1 MKSCRRLQGSAV
13 PGLFGGD
20 EYGRT
25 AGPLGSLHGVAMRY
39 GENHRSRTHRR
50 IVENAS
56 YGLRQK
62 GAKGLSVVDLMKL
75 AGLTHGGFYNHFASR
90 EALVG
95 EAIAFAMD
103 QTTERWKRL
112 TNDKGNGERFATLIA
127 DYLSPRHRDNPK
139 HGCALPTLAVD
150 VARSGSSEQ
159 QALASKLE
167 QMIDVFV
174 EMLPD
179 EPPRQARQIA
189 TGAIATLVGS
199 IVLSRAVGT
208 GKLSDGILAA
218 GRMTV
223 GGRLRKPRGK
233 TTRMMRGDK

>member
-1 MKSCRRLQGSAV
+1 
-13 PGLFGGD
+13 
-20 EYGRT
+20 
-25 AGPLGSLHGVAMRY
+25 MRY
-39 GENHRSRTHRR
+39 GDNHRRRTHRR

-62 GAKGLSVVDLMKL
+62 GAKGLSVIDLMKL
-75 AGLTHGGFYNHFASR
+75 AGLTHGGFYNHFESR

-103 QTTERWKRL
+103 QTTERWKKL
-112 TNDKGNGERFATLIA
+112 TNDKANGERFETLIV

-150 VARSGSSEQ
+150 VARSSSSEQ

-167 QMIDVFV
+167 KMIDVFA
-174 EMLPD
+174 ELLPD

-189 TGAIATLVGS
+189 TGAIATMVGS
-199 IVLSRAVGT
+199 IVLSRAVGA
-208 GKLSDGILAA
+208 GRLSDGILVA

-223 GGRLRKPRGK
+223 GGRIRKPRGK
-233 TTRMMRGDK
+233 ATRVMRGDK